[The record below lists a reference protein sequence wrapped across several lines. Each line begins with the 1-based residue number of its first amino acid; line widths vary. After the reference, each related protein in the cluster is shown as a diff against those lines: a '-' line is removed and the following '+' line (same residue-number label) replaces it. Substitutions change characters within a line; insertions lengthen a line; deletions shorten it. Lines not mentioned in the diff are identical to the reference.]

1 MIVAAAVSPG
11 APFLVPGVADP
22 VAARS
27 SDLIAA
33 CEATVRGL
41 AGVDRIVLISA
52 GRNSDTRLFPAG
64 IEVSPSPLRRSDFPS
79 RSGPSP
85 AFAVGSMVG
94 RALLDRAFPDT
105 VPAPVDVLETGDDP
119 AVAQAAIDH
128 HVGPVRV
135 GLLVVADGAACHGD
149 HAPGRR
155 DDRSAGFD
163 DAVAGALAAGD
174 PAALARACADRDL
187 ARQLLAITDPLLV
200 LAELAADDPP
210 DVADLL
216 YRETPYGIGY
226 LVASWRWSWR

>member
-1 MIVAAAVSPG
+1 
-11 APFLVPGVADP
+11 
-22 VAARS
+22 
-27 SDLIAA
+27 
-33 CEATVRGL
+33 
-41 AGVDRIVLISA
+41 
-52 GRNSDTRLFPAG
+52 
-64 IEVSPSPLRRSDFPS
+64 
-79 RSGPSP
+79 
-85 AFAVGSMVG
+85 MVG